1 MDFLLVGG
9 YDNGVLERAE
19 QIAKVSG
26 DVLDVPLCYISARS
40 SIPEIDADRTKHRME
55 RYGALG
61 FSTVTQTSDLADV
74 LDSVDRK
81 SIFIIDSVTALLW
94 NEMFGGEEFDVLATG
109 RLMDGL
115 EKFRN
120 GVRSALFVTHDIF
133 CGTGHRGDDRGVVA
147 RRGDHVE
154 FFRKGLAEIQKN
166 LARSCDHVEE
176 ISYGFRYR
184 FK

>member
-1 MDFLLVGG
+1 MDFLLIGG

-40 SIPEIDADRTKHRME
+40 DIPEIDADRTRHRIE
-55 RYGALG
+55 KYGALG
-61 FSTVTQTSDLADV
+61 FSTVTQTSDLADL
-74 LDSVDRK
+74 LDSVDER
-81 SIFIIDSVTALLW
+81 SIFIVDSVTALLW
-94 NEMFGGEEFDVLATG
+94 NEMFGSGEFDVLATG

-115 EKFRN
+115 EKFRV
-120 GVRSALFVTHDIF
+120 GVRSVLFVTHDIF
-133 CGTGHRGDDRGVVA
+133 CGTGHRGSDRG
-147 RRGDHVE
+147 GDSME
-154 FFRKGLAEIQKN
+154 YFRKGLAEIQKN
-166 LARSCDHVEE
+166 LARSCNHVEE